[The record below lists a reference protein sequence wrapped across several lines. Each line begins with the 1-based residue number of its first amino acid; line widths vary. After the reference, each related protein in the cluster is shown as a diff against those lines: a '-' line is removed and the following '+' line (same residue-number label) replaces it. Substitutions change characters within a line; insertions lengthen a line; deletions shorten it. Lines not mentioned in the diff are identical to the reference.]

1 MVNIYRQTSC
11 LHKSGISRMSVRDWF
26 AAGLQLVTNQ
36 LSAMKLDQLKRFRRL
51 LYSWFKFTRTRQVK
65 VSYQATSIQKP
76 VLDCLCPLR
85 DCLLFTKDRLILVSI
100 ILAAAKTCGFSAGL
114 VTGRSLQSMM
124 SFGKRRMDGWIGCK
138 VFYILAPNFQREKK
152 LKCDKSD
159 TVTPMTA

>member
-1 MVNIYRQTSC
+1 
-11 LHKSGISRMSVRDWF
+11 MSVRDWF

-114 VTGRSLQSMM
+114 VTGRSLGMVYCRV
-124 SFGKRRMDGWIGCK
+124 RRMRYK
-138 VFYILAPNFQREKK
+138 VLSPQTRQSSRKIFLVLACISHFRTCR
-152 LKCDKSD
+152 L
-159 TVTPMTA
+159 

>member
-1 MVNIYRQTSC
+1 
-11 LHKSGISRMSVRDWF
+11 MSVRDWF

-51 LYSWFKFTRTRQVK
+51 LYSWFKFTRTGQVK

-114 VTGRSLQSMM
+114 VTGRSLPPTPSKCKLLSIQLLTIQPKTLSSALSSQNKQS
-124 SFGKRRMDGWIGCK
+124 
-138 VFYILAPNFQREKK
+138 LN
-152 LKCDKSD
+152 L
-159 TVTPMTA
+159 

>member
-1 MVNIYRQTSC
+1 
-11 LHKSGISRMSVRDWF
+11 MSVRDWF

-114 VTGRSLQSMM
+114 VTGRSLISIHLNCPIQSQ
-124 SFGKRRMDGWIGCK
+124 SPPVISNHLSPRFSNLDPNPTLALYIGPQCSWTVAK
-138 VFYILAPNFQREKK
+138 V
-152 LKCDKSD
+152 
-159 TVTPMTA
+159 

>member
-1 MVNIYRQTSC
+1 
-11 LHKSGISRMSVRDWF
+11 MSVRDWF

-51 LYSWFKFTRTRQVK
+51 LYSWFKFTRTGQVK

-114 VTGRSLQSMM
+114 VTGRSLVPKEQGILLTVGKNPGLQPDTASYCGCINCSSQQCRQISSNHDEVPRGPATPAYCAIHHEINM
-124 SFGKRRMDGWIGCK
+124 S
-138 VFYILAPNFQREKK
+138 
-152 LKCDKSD
+152 
-159 TVTPMTA
+159 

>member
-1 MVNIYRQTSC
+1 
-11 LHKSGISRMSVRDWF
+11 MSVRDWF

-51 LYSWFKFTRTRQVK
+51 LYSWFKFTRTGQVK

-114 VTGRSLQSMM
+114 VTGRSLTPLCYRLASLVAVINCACQSCRCRLT
-124 SFGKRRMDGWIGCK
+124 SL
-138 VFYILAPNFQREKK
+138 ILIFISRKAKNCEKD
-152 LKCDKSD
+152 LLNGNCLHC
-159 TVTPMTA
+159 M

>member
-1 MVNIYRQTSC
+1 
-11 LHKSGISRMSVRDWF
+11 MSVRDWF

-51 LYSWFKFTRTRQVK
+51 LYSWFKFTRTGQVK

-114 VTGRSLQSMM
+114 VTGRSLVHSGPRQ
-124 SFGKRRMDGWIGCK
+124 GGWRCFSIQNKGVAICRS
-138 VFYILAPNFQREKK
+138 YILKQSICFIQC
-152 LKCDKSD
+152 LDS
-159 TVTPMTA
+159 VF

>member
-1 MVNIYRQTSC
+1 
-11 LHKSGISRMSVRDWF
+11 MSVRDWF

-51 LYSWFKFTRTRQVK
+51 LYSWFKFTRTGQVK

-114 VTGRSLQSMM
+114 GTGRSLSLHLVDKDMSFQSMLFSILSIEKNLGRVVEHHEGM
-124 SFGKRRMDGWIGCK
+124 GSYKKFGFR
-138 VFYILAPNFQREKK
+138 
-152 LKCDKSD
+152 
-159 TVTPMTA
+159 

>member
-1 MVNIYRQTSC
+1 
-11 LHKSGISRMSVRDWF
+11 MSVRDWF

-114 VTGRSLQSMM
+114 VTGRSLVQCSVVYCTVVKC
-124 SFGKRRMDGWIGCK
+124 SVTDSIQKSIVPYIYLHRILLRSHSLGFCETSWI
-138 VFYILAPNFQREKK
+138 IR
-152 LKCDKSD
+152 
-159 TVTPMTA
+159 TAGGLRY

>member
-1 MVNIYRQTSC
+1 
-11 LHKSGISRMSVRDWF
+11 MSVRDWF

-114 VTGRSLQSMM
+114 VTGRSLHQPCPA
-124 SFGKRRMDGWIGCK
+124 GACWAD
-138 VFYILAPNFQREKK
+138 ILALARDRLHYMLGTISHKFAKSNQQNNEPVILKICLYLLGCLSKFQN
-152 LKCDKSD
+152 
-159 TVTPMTA
+159 

>member
-1 MVNIYRQTSC
+1 
-11 LHKSGISRMSVRDWF
+11 MSVRDWF

-51 LYSWFKFTRTRQVK
+51 LYSWFKFTRTGQVK

-114 VTGRSLQSMM
+114 VTGRSLQPAELKHLKKFGTFWKSLYHQE
-124 SFGKRRMDGWIGCK
+124 SFTNKHFWCIGKTNWFDYMPYNIWCPDFCDGHWTE
-138 VFYILAPNFQREKK
+138 L
-152 LKCDKSD
+152 
-159 TVTPMTA
+159 